1 MQSHKDAI
9 NGLLVSH
16 YTTIEI
22 YQLLLRRTLET
33 VLWFEDS
40 IAPWD
45 LLQPQPQLHKNAR

>member
-45 LLQPQPQLHKNAR
+45 LLQPQLHKNAC